1 MVANGVVVG
10 RSLTAGR
17 ARQVQPP
24 LRLTRR
30 GRAVVLAFLV
40 VLASFASAVLFT
52 TASRA
57 EQPPSGPPP
66 SIVVRPGDTLWDIA
80 SRTSPRR
87 DGQAA
92 VDELRRLNGL
102 SGYGV
107 RPGDVL
113 ILPRA
118 A

>member
-1 MVANGVVVG
+1 MVANGVRHVE
-10 RSLTAGR
+10 
-17 ARQVQPP
+17 PP

-30 GRAVVLAFLV
+30 GRAVVLAVLV
-40 VLASFASAVLFT
+40 LLASLASAVLFT

-57 EQPPSGPPP
+57 EESPAGPPP
-66 SIVVRPGDTLWDIA
+66 TIVVESGDTLWDIA
-80 SRTSPRR
+80 AQSMPGR
-87 DGQAA
+87 DGQTA

-107 RPGDVL
+107 QPGDVL